1 MFLIKISV
9 ALVLVAATIAAVL
22 ALPVPGNTLSTGEE
36 HLDGH
41 NPGPSEQT
49 VRLKLNVRLA
59 NIIRAN
65 RVSVGPKSVNVQ

>member
-36 HLDGH
+36 HLDGQ
-41 NPGPSEQT
+41 NPGPMNKQSDS
-49 VRLKLNVRLA
+49 N
-59 NIIRAN
+59 
-65 RVSVGPKSVNVQ
+65 SMFS

>member
-9 ALVLVAATIAAVL
+9 ALVFVAATIAAVL

-36 HLDGH
+36 HLDSH

-49 VRLKLNVRLA
+49 VRLELNVLLA

-65 RVSVGPKSVNVQ
+65 GVSVGPKSVNVQ

>member
-41 NPGPSEQT
+41 NP
-49 VRLKLNVRLA
+49 LDL
-59 NIIRAN
+59 
-65 RVSVGPKSVNVQ
+65 VNKQSDSNSMFS